1 MPIRN
6 ASLTLGG
13 TISITGGTTKTF
25 TEAGETINNGVK
37 VVDLSI
43 TDSRLRTA
51 ITATNRPG
59 KLNAAGVYV
68 SKDKKTVKIVWP
80 KLRADGTISFP
91 LREMRA
97 EDDQE
102 MTETEKAQLNSYAA
116 QVFFSPAFQQ
126 FILNGATA

>member
-13 TISITGGTTKTF
+13 TISISGGTAKTF
-25 TEAGETINNGVK
+25 TEAGETITNGVK
-37 VVDLSI
+37 VVDFST

-59 KLNAAGVYV
+59 KLNATGVYI
-68 SKDKKTVKIVWP
+68 SKDKKTVKIVRP

-102 MTETEKAQLNSYAA
+102 MTDTEKAELNNFAA
-116 QVFFSPAFQQ
+116 QVFFDPDFQQ
-126 FILNGATA
+126 FILNGTTA